1 MHNVYSNIKL
11 IYKNI
16 LNIFII
22 VYLRT
27 VSLNDLIKA

>member
-1 MHNVYSNIKL
+1 MRNVYSNIKL

-27 VSLNDLIKA
+27 VGLNDLIKA